1 MKIKFL
7 ILATI
12 IYLLYI
18 TISFFSLPEE
28 LKYEE
33 RKPYRIYQD
42 EIYYG
47 ILNFDSLYVKSLNV
61 VIYKS
66 SDQAKEIYTFSFDDV
81 VLIKENQNISIQLD
95 DLVIGTCNMY
105 FECVDLDLS
114 DSYSVEDLSDFSKVT
129 KLYIPN
135 FPGIVNDINIR
146 MFYTIFTLTYI
157 LMCILFYYG
166 IFGHDKIDD
175 FLRFT
180 SKHFDRVHW
189 LSAEQNAR
197 WAVFSAH
204 VFSLIFAS
212 MIFIYYFLLFIAIIL
227 M

>member
-1 MKIKFL
+1 MKTRFL
-7 ILATI
+7 LLATI

-18 TISFFSLPEE
+18 IISFFSLPEE
-28 LKYEE
+28 LKYEQ

-47 ILNFDSLYVKSLNV
+47 ILNFDYLYAKNLDE
-61 VIYKS
+61 VIYKQN
-66 SDQAKEIYTFSFDDV
+66 DQTIDIYTFSFDDV
-81 VLIKENQNISIQLD
+81 VVIKENQNISIELD
-95 DLVIGTCNMY
+95 DLEIGTCNMY

-114 DSYSVEDLSDFSKVT
+114 DSYSVEDLTDFSEVT
-129 KLYIPN
+129 KLYIPY

-146 MFYTIFTLTYI
+146 MFYTIFTLIYI
-157 LMCILFYYG
+157 LMCIFFYYG
-166 IFGHDKIDD
+166 IFGHHKIDD

-180 SKHFDRVHW
+180 SKYFDRVHW
-189 LSAEQNAR
+189 ISAEQNAR
-197 WAVFSAH
+197 WRVFSAH

-212 MIFIYYFLLFIAIIL
+212 MIFIYIILLFIAIIL